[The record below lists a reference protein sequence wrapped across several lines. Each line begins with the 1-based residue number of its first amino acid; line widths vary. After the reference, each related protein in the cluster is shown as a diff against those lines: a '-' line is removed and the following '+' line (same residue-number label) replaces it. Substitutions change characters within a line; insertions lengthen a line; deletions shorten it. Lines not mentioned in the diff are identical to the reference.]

1 MCLALY
7 MHYFNLIFPIIQ
19 QLGITITQMA
29 KAQKILTSDL
39 AKIKWLQRGSSQILS
54 PST

>member
-1 MCLALY
+1 MYLAFHI
-7 MHYFNLIFPIIQ
+7 HYLNLIFHILQ

-39 AKIKWLQRGSSQILS
+39 AKIKWLQRGSNQISS